1 MKPFLKRVLFLL
13 PLVFAQTAYGGI
25 NSILLKAAKAG
36 DAAKV
41 EQLLNQG
48 ADVKAK
54 GLDGWT
60 ALMGAAFKG
69 HAETVRI
76 LKQAGARK

>member
-1 MKPFLKRVLFLL
+1 MGAAFKGHTETVKALL
-13 PLVFAQTAYGGI
+13 GV
-25 NSILLKAAKAG
+25 
-36 DAAKV
+36 
-41 EQLLNQG
+41 G
-48 ADVKAK
+48 ADVNAK

-60 ALMGAAFKG
+60 TLAVAASKG